1 MSKLSWNRGIALFL
15 TAVLL
20 ITASLPAAKA
30 KEKEIWDR
38 MQVLEDILQNAVA
51 DNEKK

>member
-1 MSKLSWNRGIALFL
+1 MASGIDLSENEMYD
-15 TAVLL
+15 T
-20 ITASLPAAKA
+20 AKA